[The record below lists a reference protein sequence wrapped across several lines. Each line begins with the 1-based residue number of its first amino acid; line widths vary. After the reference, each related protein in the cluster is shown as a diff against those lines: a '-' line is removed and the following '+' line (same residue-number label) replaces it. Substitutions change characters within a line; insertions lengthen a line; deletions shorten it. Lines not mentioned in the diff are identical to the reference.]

1 MNYYLLDKIN
11 VKLSKENI
19 HLIFCNENQIDYIS
33 LSTKSYTQLMK
44 EKITNIQ
51 EEWDNVKKITNTY
64 EYIHTIVPHYKY
76 SVSKIKPISRAFFK
90 LVEIY
95 NTFNVLDKY
104 QKVPLRSFHLAE
116 GPGGF
121 IEALSF
127 MRKNSRDI
135 YYGMTLIDN
144 KNPNI
149 PGWRKTEEFLKK
161 HTNVCIE
168 RGADGTGDL
177 YNPENLRYVMKNY
190 KNTMDLVTGDGGFDF
205 SVDFN
210 KQERLALRLIY
221 AQLIYSLVLQKK
233 GGTFVLKFFDSFTKA
248 SLDIIYLLSCFY
260 EKVYFMKPNTSRS
273 ANSEKYA
280 VCVNFRY
287 SDSSMYFDSFLNSL
301 MMLNNVDLNKTSIN
315 RFLNININYKYLTT
329 IREIN
334 TILGQ
339 QQIQNISKTIK
350 LVENTER
357 KKEKY
362 VSQKMKNVNKC
373 IAWCQKNKVPHNK
386 FTQTNVFMQKEN

>member
-1 MNYYLLDKIN
+1 MNYYLLDEIN
-11 VKLSKENI
+11 LLLNTNNI
-19 HLIFCNENQIDYIS
+19 RLLFCNENDINYIN
-33 LSTKSYTQLMK
+33 LSTKNYVELIK
-44 EKITNIQ
+44 EKINLCQ
-51 EEWDNVKKITNTY
+51 DEWDNVKKITNTY
-64 EYIHTIVPHYKY
+64 EYVHTIVPHYKF

-90 LVEIY
+90 FIEIY
-95 NTFNVLDKY
+95 NTFNILEKY
-104 QKVPLRSFHLAE
+104 LRVPIKSFHLAE

-121 IEALSF
+121 IEAISF

-135 YYGMTLIDN
+135 YYGMTLIDEN
-144 KNPNI
+144 NPNI

-161 HTNVCIE
+161 HSNIFIE
-168 RGADGTGDL
+168 RGGDGTGDL
-177 YNPENLRYVMKNY
+177 YNPENLRYIMKNY
-190 KNTMDLVTGDGGFDF
+190 KNSMDLVTGDGGFDF

-210 KQERLALRLIY
+210 KQERMALRLIY
-221 AQLIYSLVLQKK
+221 AQLIYSLVLQKR
-233 GGTFVLKFFDSFTKA
+233 GGTFVLKFFDTFTKA
-248 SLDIIYLLSCFY
+248 SLDIVYILSCFY
-260 EKVYFMKPNTSRS
+260 DKVYFMKPNTSRS

-280 VCVNFRY
+280 VCLNFRY
-287 SDSSMYFDSFLNSL
+287 SDTSMYFDSFLNSL

-315 RFLNININYKYLTT
+315 RFLNIKINYKYLTT

-362 VSQKMKNVNKC
+362 ISQKMKNVNKC
-373 IAWCQKNKVPHNK
+373 IVWCQKNKVPHNK
-386 FTQTNVFMQKEN
+386 FTQTNVFMQKS